1 VKRTDKAAKTSA
13 KDCQHEETYPVAA
26 FVDDNAKEAFLL
38 QVCEHCG
45 KNFLLMGQYP
55 MVVC

>member
-1 VKRTDKAAKTSA
+1 MKRTGKAAKTKE
-13 KDCQHEETYPVAA
+13 KDCQHSEVVPYAA

-55 MVVC
+55 LTVY